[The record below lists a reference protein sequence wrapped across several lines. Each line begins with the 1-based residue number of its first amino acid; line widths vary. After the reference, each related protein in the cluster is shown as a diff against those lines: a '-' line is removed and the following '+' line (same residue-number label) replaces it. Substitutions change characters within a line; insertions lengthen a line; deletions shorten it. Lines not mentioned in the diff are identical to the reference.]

1 MPTAK
6 SICSHTLTPGAELCQ
21 DERVRRLH
29 KEVPCALGAL
39 IWRNCSA
46 SPVIVGRD
54 AAQLVQWDLA
64 FIRPWVQ
71 SPVPR
76 TLGTLVHVC
85 SLSTRGVEAEGSEIR
100 GQPCYIVIPGH
111 PELPEVLSL
120 KGKRRGTVTDVIQ
133 PWAKPRVRTW
143 ERL

>member
-1 MPTAK
+1 ME
-6 SICSHTLTPGAELCQ
+6 ELFCQ
-21 DERVRRLH
+21 PSDDTT
-29 KEVPCALGAL
+29 
-39 IWRNCSA
+39 
-46 SPVIVGRD
+46 VIVGRD

-100 GQPCYIVIPGH
+100 GQPCYIVN
-111 PELPEVLSL
+111 S
-120 KGKRRGTVTDVIQ
+120 
-133 PWAKPRVRTW
+133 RTS
-143 ERL
+143 